1 MEQRLR
7 LGKVMDKRAVGSFV
21 LVLLLGCPSLAFAYI
36 GPGLGAGAVGAV
48 LGILAGVLMLVIGVV
63 WYPLKRLVKFLRRKK
78 P

>member
-1 MEQRLR
+1 MN
-7 LGKVMDKRAVGSFV
+7 KRVVGSVV

-48 LGILAGVLMLVIGVV
+48 LAILAGVLMLVVGVL
-63 WYPLKRLVKFLRRKK
+63 WYPLKRLIKFLRRKK